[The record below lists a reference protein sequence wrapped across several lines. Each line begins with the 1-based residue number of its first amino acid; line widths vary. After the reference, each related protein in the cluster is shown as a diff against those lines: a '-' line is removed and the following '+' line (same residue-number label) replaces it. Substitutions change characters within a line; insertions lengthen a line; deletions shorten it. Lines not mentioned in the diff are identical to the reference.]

1 MRAEQILT
9 MGRKFGNVLIRTST
23 SFQTSGKYVISMRRE
38 VAGGTKLD
46 HYEVVQTSSGFNINV
61 DNKHSPMRCLADVV
75 EFFVQV
81 AGPGT
86 TPMTTNKMD
95 ILFGRSMSVDHSPTS
110 PMSSPN
116 WASTLPPGGGFMD
129 DTRSVHSGFATTAAD
144 KLRVKGAV
152 SGQIQ
157 RAVTDLNTGFSR
169 SIVPAEIHAPPP
181 AAPPPAPSG
190 NWDPRGQDYVNIASM
205 YGPDDSG
212 FPDSGFGNPALN
224 RTVPAKIP
232 PMETMQRQAGH
243 MDHMSHDMASMYL
256 NQGEQ
261 MADTPSVP
269 PPAPPPPPPPG
280 ALAPPPPGAGGGIP
294 PPEYLHECLVN
305 FSVNMAVRLTNEN
318 LAALKEAFMLFDYD
332 KDGRIFTRDVGPVI
346 RSIGLKPSE
355 AEVKSI
361 MKDVEQ
367 GGGDVDLQTLV
378 TLISRKVTGP
388 PPEKPEDLREMFRM
402 YDKDGRGFISVQE
415 MRHLLTTVG
424 EKLTDDEADDL
435 MKMTGCVQKG
445 TVDYNRFVQIVMK
458 G

>member
-1 MRAEQILT
+1 
-9 MGRKFGNVLIRTST
+9 
-23 SFQTSGKYVISMRRE
+23 
-38 VAGGTKLD
+38 
-46 HYEVVQTSSGFNINV
+46 
-61 DNKHSPMRCLADVV
+61 
-75 EFFVQV
+75 
-81 AGPGT
+81 
-86 TPMTTNKMD
+86 
-95 ILFGRSMSVDHSPTS
+95 
-110 PMSSPN
+110 
-116 WASTLPPGGGFMD
+116 
-129 DTRSVHSGFATTAAD
+129 
-144 KLRVKGAV
+144 
-152 SGQIQ
+152 
-157 RAVTDLNTGFSR
+157 
-169 SIVPAEIHAPPP
+169 
-181 AAPPPAPSG
+181 
-190 NWDPRGQDYVNIASM
+190 
-205 YGPDDSG
+205 
-212 FPDSGFGNPALN
+212 
-224 RTVPAKIP
+224 
-232 PMETMQRQAGH
+232 
-243 MDHMSHDMASMYL
+243 
-256 NQGEQ
+256 
-261 MADTPSVP
+261 
-269 PPAPPPPPPPG
+269 
-280 ALAPPPPGAGGGIP
+280 
-294 PPEYLHECLVN
+294 
-305 FSVNMAVRLTNEN
+305 MAVRLTNEN